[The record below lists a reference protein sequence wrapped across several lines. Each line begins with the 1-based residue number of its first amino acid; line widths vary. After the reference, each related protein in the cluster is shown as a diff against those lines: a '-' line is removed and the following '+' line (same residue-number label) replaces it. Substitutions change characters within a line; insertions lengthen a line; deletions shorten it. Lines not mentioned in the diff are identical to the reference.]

1 MQITVIAVGKLKE
14 KYWKE
19 AQAEYLKRL
28 LPYASLSV
36 LEVEDEAD
44 EGDPARIKKQEGA
57 RITAKLKERD
67 FVIALEIQGVSCTS
81 LQFAKKLQESFAQG
95 FSRYVFVIG
104 GSQGLDDAIVQ
115 RSHWRFSM
123 SPLTFPHQMARII
136 LLEQLYRG
144 FRIVTGAPYHK

>member
-67 FVIALEIQGVSCTS
+67 FVIALEIQGASCTS